1 MVVVA
6 EVVVH
11 QVQQALLVV
20 GVLGVVPIE
29 PGLLEQPVRVT
40 VEEKVDGLIIHQVKV
55 MVVVVVDHLQLEL
68 VVKIET
74 EEL

>member
-1 MVVVA
+1 M

-20 GVLGVVPIE
+20 GVLGVVPTE
-29 PGLLEQPVRVT
+29 PGLREQPVRET
-40 VEEKVDGLIIHQVKV
+40 VEEKVDGLIIHQAKV

>member
-1 MVVVA
+1 M

-29 PGLLEQPVRVT
+29 PGLREQPVRVT

>member
-1 MVVVA
+1 M

-20 GVLGVVPIE
+20 EVLGVVPIE